1 MVKEIRDNQ
10 KSRHYASER
19 FLYDT
24 GKTVTKL
31 GSTFNL
37 TKESSIN
44 ECQVYLDVI
53 CDQFWFRQRFGKRQI
68 WVQSGR
74 GGGRAYGSRIT
85 LGTWARNEAIILHE
99 LAHCLAPRTSKHN
112 AEFAGIFLFLVKNAF
127 GADKAKELRA
137 SYKTHRVK
145 YNNSAIPPINKN
157 CLTHAQT
164 NALAA
169 KNRRAENKRAK
180 EMAEKPLGQE
190 EQEALVK
197 FLARAINSTQCG
209 AAKSK
214 TRTNAQKTLRDLKKA
229 FLL

>member
-1 MVKEIRDNQ
+1 
-10 KSRHYASER
+10 
-19 FLYDT
+19 
-24 GKTVTKL
+24 
-31 GSTFNL
+31 
-37 TKESSIN
+37 
-44 ECQVYLDVI
+44 
-53 CDQFWFRQRFGKRQI
+53 
-68 WVQSGR
+68 
-74 GGGRAYGSRIT
+74 
-85 LGTWARNEAIILHE
+85 
-99 LAHCLAPRTSKHN
+99 LAPRTSKHD
-112 AEFAGIFLFLVKNAF
+112 AKFAGIFLFLVKNAF
-127 GADKAKELRA
+127 GADKAKELRE

-157 CLTHAQT
+157 CLTHSQM

-209 AAKSK
+209 APKS
-214 TRTNAQKTLRDLKKA
+214 TTATNAKKTLRDLKKA